1 MNKQVK
7 EENNQPDKSN
17 SKSKISERLELKFWN
32 EMRNVNPR
40 NDRMEIYA
48 EKIRISPIRDEIR
61 RSIANI
67 MDVDVSQISVKATTW
82 EKMGF
87 VGREEAIVCEA
98 VCLVSND

>member
-1 MNKQVK
+1 M
-7 EENNQPDKSN
+7 D
-17 SKSKISERLELKFWN
+17 SKIILDECYKMVLSKGYKLNNL
-32 EMRNVNPR
+32 
-40 NDRMEIYA
+40 DLTIYA

-61 RSIANI
+61 KSIANI
-67 MDVDVSQISVKATTW
+67 LGVDVSLISVKATTW